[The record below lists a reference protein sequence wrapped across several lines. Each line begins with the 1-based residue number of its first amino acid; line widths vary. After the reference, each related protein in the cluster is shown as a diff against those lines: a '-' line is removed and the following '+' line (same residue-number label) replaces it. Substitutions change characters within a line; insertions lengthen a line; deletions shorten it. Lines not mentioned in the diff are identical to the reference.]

1 MDRRR
6 LILLDIAAVCRLTD
20 LNVLLVLDLLIVNDS
35 VLRKTDGLIIKE
47 RLRLVMNSR
56 LVDHLF
62 MGT

>member
-1 MDRRR
+1 MNRRR
-6 LILLDIAAVCRLTD
+6 LILLDISAVRGLTD